1 MAAFAQAGVDT
12 ATARLRLLVL
22 QPTPFCNIDCAYCYL
37 SNRRSTARM
46 SLETLDLACRRVF
59 ESPFLDRQLQV
70 AWHGGEPLVVPL
82 AWYEDAVALMAE
94 RRPATLQLTH
104 CFQTNGLLLNE
115 DWVRFFARTGARL
128 GLSIDGP
135 ADLHD
140 ANRRTRRGRGTR
152 AMRAVRLLQEQDV
165 PFHVI
170 TVLTERALDDPDRL
184 FDFYVQNGISDV
196 GFNVEEI
203 EGANTASSLAGR
215 GETKFRNF
223 IRRFFERVWQAP
235 GILKVREF
243 ESALAYLLSDEPV
256 SDEQNLP
263 FAIVS
268 VSHDGAIS
276 TFSPELLGVH
286 HPRFGGF
293 AFGHVARHAL
303 VDIEAAASF
312 RTISCE
318 IGRGV
323 EACKRNCRYFRWCGG
338 GAAANKLFETGRFD
352 ATETMHC
359 RLTRQA
365 VLDEVIAGIETHMR
379 PPELRHAY
387 AGPHDEDR

>member
-1 MAAFAQAGVDT
+1 MAALADTGVD
-12 ATARLRLLVL
+12 APTARLRLLVL
-22 QPTPFCNIDCAYCYL
+22 QPTPFCNIDCSYCYL

-46 SLETLDLACRRVF
+46 SLETLDLVCRRVF

-82 AWYEDAVALMAE
+82 AWYEAATTRMAE
-94 RRPATLQLTH
+94 RCPPNLQLTH
-104 CFQTNGLLLNE
+104 RFQTNGLLLNE
-115 DWVRFFARTGARL
+115 DWVRFFARTRARV
-128 GLSIDGP
+128 GLSVDGP

-140 ANRRTRRGRGTR
+140 ANRRTRRGRGTHEG
-152 AMRAVRLLQEQDV
+152 AMRGVRLLQDHDF

-203 EGANTASSLAGR
+203 EGANTVSSLAGR

-223 IRRFFERVWQAP
+223 IKRFFELVWQAP
-235 GILKVREF
+235 GLLKVREF
-243 ESALAYLLSDEPV
+243 ESALGYLISDDPV

-276 TFSPELLGVH
+276 TFSPELLGAH

-293 AFGHVARHAL
+293 AFGHIAKHAL
-303 VDIEAAASF
+303 TDIEEAATF
-312 RTISCE
+312 RTISGE
-318 IGRGV
+318 IQRGV

-365 VLDEVIAGIETHMR
+365 VLDEVIAGIATHIG
-379 PPELRHAY
+379 PSDLRHAY
-387 AGPHDEDR
+387 AVPS